1 MILPSKHL
9 PADKSLLAS
18 GGVLLR
24 HVIRPTTVSSL
35 WDRVKE
41 IPEISSFNRFVLA
54 LDLLYLVGAVTMEDG
69 LIRRAKA

>member
-9 PADKSLLAS
+9 PADKSLLAV

-24 HVIRPTTVSSL
+24 HVVRPTTVSSL
-35 WDRVKE
+35 WERVKE
-41 IPEISSFNRFVLA
+41 IPEVSAFDRFVLA
-54 LDLLYLVGAVTMEDG
+54 LDLLYLMDAVIMEDG